1 MHINNSAQ
9 LNQIYKTQSP
19 SYNMLSNA
27 DRITEN
33 KALTT
38 DTVDISNAGLN
49 AKKNWQ
55 EIAKKFD
62 VSNISQNE
70 MGDMVSNLVD
80 NKLISSTDSLFL
92 MAPTSMNQDPEIKY
106 DLLESMRKRLDSAI
120 ANGNTQDQIK
130 KTENAF
136 NIIEQLKNLSN

>member
-1 MHINNSAQ
+1 MQ
-9 LNQIYKTQSP
+9 K
-19 SYNMLSNA
+19 
-27 DRITEN
+27 
-33 KALTT
+33 
-38 DTVDISNAGLN
+38 
-49 AKKNWQ
+49 KKNWQ

-70 MGDMVSNLVD
+70 MGDMVSNLVN

>member
-49 AKKNWQ
+49 AKK
-55 EIAKKFD
+55 KKLARD
-62 VSNISQNE
+62 SQ
-70 MGDMVSNLVD
+70 
-80 NKLISSTDSLFL
+80 KI
-92 MAPTSMNQDPEIKY
+92 
-106 DLLESMRKRLDSAI
+106 
-120 ANGNTQDQIK
+120 
-130 KTENAF
+130 
-136 NIIEQLKNLSN
+136 